1 MAELPGIERET
12 LDVDVVIVGAGPAGL
27 AAAYQLSELIRTHNE
42 SVDAAG
48 EDSGQKKLEE
58 ISIAVLEKGKEIG
71 AHGISGAVLDPRAI
85 RELMPDWL
93 ERGCPVEAP
102 VGDDAFWYLTPNR
115 KVAAPMLPPPL
126 QNHGNYVISLG
137 EMVRW
142 LAGVVGDMGVD
153 LFPEFAATRVLVED
167 GRVIGVRTGDKGID
181 KNGQPKPNFEPGVDI
196 RAKMTILAEGP
207 RGTLTKQLAGMFDLY
222 AGKNPQVYSVGVKE
236 LWQLPDDR
244 FDAGKVIHT
253 LGYPL
258 DKETFGGAF
267 IYGMKDRIVDIGL
280 VVGLDYKNPT
290 LDPHDELQRLK
301 LHPAIQEIL
310 RGGKMIAAGAK
321 AIPEGGYF
329 SMPKLYGDGFM
340 ILGDSGGFLNGARL
354 KGIHLAI
361 KSGMLAAE
369 TAFQA
374 LLGDDYS
381 SAQLSTYDAAFEAS
395 WAKEELWKERNFHQP
410 FEHGQLAGLFNA
422 GLSIVTGGRGYGVAN
437 RLDGQPGHER
447 MVRIKRYFGSEEPHP
462 PAKVRYDGEYTFD
475 KVTNVYNGGVIHE
488 ENQPAH
494 LLILDTEVCITRC
507 TEEYGNPCFHFCPAQ
522 VYEPQPTA
530 DGRGRVPFLNF
541 TNCFHCK
548 TCDIMDPYQVI
559 TWVPPEGGGGPDYKK
574 L

>member
-27 AAAYQLSELIRTHNE
+27 AAAYRLAELLRTHNE
-42 SVDAAG
+42 TA
-48 EDSGQKKLEE
+48 EEKKE

-71 AHGISGAVLDPRAI
+71 SHGISGAVMDPRAI
-85 RELMPDWL
+85 AELMPDWL
-93 ERGCPVEAP
+93 ERGCPVESP
-102 VGDDAFWYLTPNR
+102 VTTDAFWYLTENR
-115 KVAAPMLPPPL
+115 KIAAPIMPPPL
-126 QNHGNYVISLG
+126 QNHGNYVVSLG
-137 EMVRW
+137 EVVRW
-142 LAGVVGDMGVD
+142 LAPIVGEMGVD
-153 LFPEFAATRVLVED
+153 LFAEFAATRVLVED
-167 GRVIGVRTGDKGID
+167 GRVVGVRTGDKGID
-181 KNGQPKPNFEPGVDI
+181 KLGQPKANFEPGVDV
-196 RAKMTILAEGP
+196 RAKLTILAEGP
-207 RGTLTKQLAGMFDLY
+207 RGTLAKQVAGIFDLY

-244 FDAGKVIHT
+244 YPAGSVIHT
-253 LGYPL
+253 LGFPL
-258 DKETFGGAF
+258 DIDTFGGAF
-267 IYGMKDRIVDIGL
+267 IYGMKERIVDIGL

-290 LDPHDELQRLK
+290 LDPHHELQRLK
-301 LHPAIQEIL
+301 LHPAIREIL
-310 RGGKMIAAGAK
+310 QGGRMIAAGAK

-329 SMPKLYGDGFM
+329 SMPRLYGEGFM

-369 TAFQA
+369 AAFA
-374 LLGDDYS
+374 AILGDDYS
-381 SAQLSTYDAAFEAS
+381 SAPLKQYEDLFEAS
-395 WAKEELWKERNFHQP
+395 WAKEELWKQRNFHQA
-410 FEHGQLAGLFNA
+410 FHNGQLSGLMNA
-422 GLSIVTGGRGYGVAN
+422 GLGMITGGRGFGVAN
-437 RLDGQPGHER
+437 RLEGHSGHER
-447 MVRIKRYFGSEEPHP
+447 MVRIKRYFGSDDPHP
-462 PAKVRYDGEYTFD
+462 PAKVKYDNQYTFD
-475 KVTNVYNGGVIHE
+475 KVTNVYNGGVVHE

-494 LLILDTEVCITRC
+494 LLIMDTEVCITRC

>member
-27 AAAYQLSELIRTHNE
+27 AAAYRLAQLIRAHNE
-42 SVDAAG
+42 SDA
-48 EDSGQKKLEE
+48 EKKLEN

-71 AHGISGAVLDPRAI
+71 SHGISGAVMDPRGIA
-85 RELMPDWL
+85 ELMPDWL
-93 ERGCPVEAP
+93 ERGCPVESP
-102 VGDDAFWYLTPNR
+102 VTKDAFWFLTEKH
-115 KVAAPMLPPPL
+115 KVAAPIMPPPL

-137 EMVRW
+137 EMMRW
-142 LAGVVGDMGVD
+142 LAPIVGDMGVD
-153 LFPEFAATRVLVED
+153 LFPEFPASRVLVEN
-167 GRVIGVRTGDKGID
+167 GRVVGVRIGDKGID
-181 KNGQPKPNFEPGVDI
+181 KLGQPKSNYEPGVDV
-196 RAKMTILAEGP
+196 RAKLTILAEGP
-207 RGTLTKQLAGMFDLY
+207 RGTLAKQVTGMFDLE
-222 AGKNPQVYSVGVKE
+222 AGKHPQVYSVGVKE

-244 FDAGKVIHT
+244 FPLGSVIHT
-253 LGYPL
+253 LGFPL
-258 DKETFGGAF
+258 DKDTFGGAF
-267 IYGMKDRIVDIGL
+267 LYGMKERIVDIGL

-290 LDPHDELQRLK
+290 LDPHNELQRLK

-321 AIPEGGYF
+321 AIPEGGYY
-329 SMPKLYGDGFM
+329 SMPRLYGEGFL

-361 KSGMLAAE
+361 KSGILAAE

-374 LLGDDYS
+374 LVEENYS
-381 SAQLSTYDAAFEAS
+381 SEQLKTYDAAFEVS
-395 WAKEELWKERNFHQP
+395 WAKDELWKQRNFHQA
-410 FEHGQLAGLFNA
+410 FNNGVLAGMANA
-422 GLSIVTGGRGYGVAN
+422 GLSMVTGGRGFGVAN
-437 RLDGQPGHER
+437 KLEGHEGWAR
-447 MVRIKRYFGSEEPHP
+447 MERIKRYFGSDDPHP
-462 PAKVRYDGEYTFD
+462 PEKVKYDNQYTFD

-507 TEEYGNPCFHFCPAQ
+507 TEEYGNPCYHFCPAQ

>member
-27 AAAYQLSELIRTHNE
+27 AAAYKLAELIRVHNE
-42 SVDAAG
+42 SSA
-48 EDSGQKKLEE
+48 EKKLEG
-58 ISIAVLEKGKEIG
+58 ISIALLEKGKEVG
-71 AHGISGAVLDPRAI
+71 AHGISGAVMDPRGI
-85 RELMPDWL
+85 TELMPDWL
-93 ERGCPVEAP
+93 ERGCPVESA
-102 VGDDAFWYLTPNR
+102 VKTDAFWYMTENYKL
-115 KVAAPMLPPPL
+115 AAPIMPPPL

-142 LAGVVGDMGVD
+142 LGSLVGDMGVD
-153 LFPEFAATRVLVED
+153 LFPEFAATRALVEN

-181 KNGQPKPNFEPGVDI
+181 KLGQAKPNFEPGVDVK
-196 RAKMTILAEGP
+196 AKLTILAEGP
-207 RGTLTKQLAGMFDLY
+207 RGTVSKQLDGIFDLY
-222 AGKNPQVYSVGVKE
+222 AGRNPQVYSLGVKE

-244 FDAGKVIHT
+244 YPAGSVIHT

-258 DKETFGGAF
+258 DMDTFGGGF

-280 VVGLDYKNPT
+280 VVGLDYRNPT
-290 LDPHDELQRLK
+290 LDPHNELQRMK

-321 AIPEGGYF
+321 AIPEGGYY

-340 ILGDSGGFLNGARL
+340 ILGDSGGYLNGARL

-361 KSGMLAAE
+361 KSGILAAE

-374 LLGDDYS
+374 LLNEDCS
-381 SAQLSTYDAAFEAS
+381 AAQLKQYEDLFEAS
-395 WAKEELWKERNFHQP
+395 WAKEELWGERNFHQA
-410 FEHGQLAGLFNA
+410 FEYGQLAGLFNA
-422 GLSIVTGGRGYGVAN
+422 GASMITGGRGFGIVNKLEGHA
-437 RLDGQPGHER
+437 GHER
-447 MVRIKRYFGSEEPHP
+447 MERIKRYFSSDDPHP
-462 PAKVRYDGEYTFD
+462 PAKVKYDNKYTFD

-494 LLILDTEVCITRC
+494 LLITDTEVCITRC

-522 VYEPQPTA
+522 VYEPQTTA
-530 DGRGRVPFLNF
+530 DGRGKVPFLNF

>member
-27 AAAYQLSELIRTHNE
+27 AAAYKLADLIRAHNA
-42 SVDAAG
+42 SDA
-48 EDSGQKKLEE
+48 ENKLEGL
-58 ISIAVLEKGKEIG
+58 SIAVLEKGKEIG
-71 AHGISGAVLDPRAI
+71 SHGISGAVMDPRGIA
-85 RELMPDWL
+85 ELMPDWL
-93 ERGCPVEAP
+93 ERGCPVESP
-102 VGDDAFWYLTPNR
+102 VTSDAFWYLTEKH
-115 KVAAPMLPPPL
+115 KVAAPIMPPPL
-126 QNHGNYVISLG
+126 QNHGNYVISLS

-142 LAGVVGDMGVD
+142 LAPIVGDMGVD
-153 LFPEFAATRVLVED
+153 LFPEFAASRVLVEN
-167 GRVIGVRTGDKGID
+167 GRVVGVRIGDKGID
-181 KNGQPKPNFEPGVDI
+181 KLGQPKPNYEPGVDV
-196 RAKMTILAEGP
+196 RAKLTILAEGP
-207 RGTLTKQLAGMFDLY
+207 RGTLAKQLTGIFDLD
-222 AGKNPQVYSVGVKE
+222 AGKLPQVYSLGVKE

-244 FDAGKVIHT
+244 FPAGSVIHT

-258 DKETFGGAF
+258 DTDTFGGAF
-267 IYGMKDRIVDIGL
+267 VYGMKDRIVDIGQ

-290 LDPHDELQRLK
+290 LDPHNELQRLK

-321 AIPEGGYF
+321 AIPEGGYYA
-329 SMPKLYGDGFM
+329 MPKLYGEGFL

-361 KSGMLAAE
+361 KSGILAAE
-369 TAFQA
+369 TAFAA
-374 LLGDDYS
+374 LLNGDTS
-381 SAQLSTYDAAFEAS
+381 TAQLRQYDELFEAS
-395 WAKEELWKERNFHQP
+395 WAKEELWKQRNFHQA
-410 FEHGQLAGLFNA
+410 FEYGQLAGMFNA
-422 GLSIVTGGRGYGVAN
+422 GVGMVTGGRGFGVAN
-437 RLDGQPGHER
+437 KLEGQPGHER
-447 MVRIKRYFGSEEPHP
+447 MVRLKRYFGSDDPHP
-462 PAKVRYDGEYTFD
+462 PEKVKYDNQYTFD
-475 KVTNVYNGGVIHE
+475 KVTNVYNGGVLHE

-494 LLILDTEVCITRC
+494 LLILDTEVCVTRC
-507 TEEYGNPCFHFCPAQ
+507 TEEYGNPCYHFCPAQ

>member
-27 AAAYQLSELIRTHNE
+27 AAAYKLAQLIRIHNE
-42 SVDAAG
+42 SDA
-48 EDSGQKKLEE
+48 EKKLEGL
-58 ISIAVLEKGKEIG
+58 SIALLEKGKEIG
-71 AHGISGAVLDPRAI
+71 SHGISGAVMDPRGI
-85 RELMPDWL
+85 GELMPDWL
-93 ERGCPVEAP
+93 ERGCPVESP
-102 VGDDAFWYLTPNR
+102 VTTDSFWYLTET
-115 KVAAPMLPPPL
+115 KKIAAPINPPPL
-126 QNHGNYVISLG
+126 RNHGNYVISLG
-137 EMVRW
+137 ELCRW
-142 LAGVVGDMGVD
+142 LGPIVGDMGVD
-153 LFPEFAATRVLVED
+153 LFAEFAASRVLVED
-167 GRVIGVRTGDKGID
+167 GRVVGVRTGDKGID
-181 KNGQPKPNFEPGVDI
+181 KNGQAKPNFEPGVDI

-207 RGTLTKQLAGMFDLY
+207 RGTLAKQLTGIFDLQ

-244 FDAGKVIHT
+244 YPAGSVIHT

-258 DKETFGGAF
+258 DMDTFGGAF
-267 IYGMKDRIVDIGL
+267 IYGMKERIVDIGL

-301 LHPAIQEIL
+301 LHPEIQQIL

-321 AIPEGGYF
+321 AIPEGGYY

-361 KSGMLAAE
+361 KSGILAAE
-369 TAFQA
+369 AAFQA
-374 LLGDDYS
+374 LLNEDYS
-381 SAQLSTYDAAFEAS
+381 STQLGQYDAAFEAS
-395 WAKEELWKERNFHQP
+395 WAKEELWKERNFHQA
-410 FEHGQLAGLFNA
+410 FNNGQIAGMLNA
-422 GLSIVTGGRGYGVAN
+422 GLSMVTGGRGYGVAN
-437 RLDGQPGHER
+437 RLEGHEGYAR
-447 MVRIKRYFGSEEPHP
+447 MERIKRYFGSEDPHP
-462 PAKVRYDGEYTFD
+462 PGKVKYDNQYTFD

-494 LLILDTEVCITRC
+494 LLILDTEVCIMRC
-507 TEEYGNPCFHFCPAQ
+507 TEEFGNPCFHFCPAQ

-530 DGRGRVPFLNF
+530 DGRGKVPFLNF

>member
-27 AAAYQLSELIRTHNE
+27 AAAYKLSELIRAHNE
-42 SVDAAG
+42 SSA
-48 EDSGQKKLEE
+48 EKKLEGL
-58 ISIAVLEKGKEIG
+58 SIAVLEKGKEIG
-71 AHGISGAVLDPRAI
+71 SHGISGAVMDPRGLT
-85 RELMPDWL
+85 ELMPDWL
-93 ERGCPVEAP
+93 ERGCPIESEVTS
-102 VGDDAFWYLTPNR
+102 DAFWYLTEN
-115 KVAAPMLPPPL
+115 KHVAAPIMPPPL

-137 EMVRW
+137 EMVKW
-142 LAGVVGDMGVD
+142 LGPIVGEMGVD
-153 LFPEFAATRVLVED
+153 LFAEFAASRVLVED

-181 KNGQPKPNFEPGVDI
+181 KNGQPKPNFEPGVDVK
-196 RAKMTILAEGP
+196 AKLTIFAEGP
-207 RGTLTKQLAGMFDLY
+207 RGTCTKQLAGMFDLY

-244 FDAGKVIHT
+244 YPAGSVIHT
-253 LGYPL
+253 LGFPL
-258 DKETFGGAF
+258 DTDTFGGGF

-290 LDPHDELQRLK
+290 TDPHDLLQRMK
-301 LHPAIQEIL
+301 LHPAIKEIL
-310 RGGKMIAAGAK
+310 QGGKMISAGAK
-321 AIPEGGYF
+321 AIPEGGYY

-361 KSGMLAAE
+361 KSGILAAE
-369 TAFQA
+369 AAFAA
-374 LLGDDYS
+374 LLNDDF
-381 SAQLSTYDAAFEAS
+381 SANQLKEYDELFEAS
-395 WAKEELWKERNFHQP
+395 WAKEELWKQRNFHQA
-410 FEHGQLAGLFNA
+410 FNNGQLAGLVNA
-422 GLSIVTGGRGYGVAN
+422 GLGIVTGGRGFGIAN
-437 RLDGQPGHER
+437 KLEGHEGYAR
-447 MVRIKRYFGSEEPHP
+447 MERIKRYFGSDDPHP
-462 PAKVRYDGEYTFD
+462 PGKVKYDGTYTFD

-494 LLILDTEVCITRC
+494 LLIMDTEVCITRC

>member
-1 MAELPGIERET
+1 MAELPGVDRET
-12 LDVDVVIVGAGPAGL
+12 LEVDVVIVGAGPAGL
-27 AAAYQLSELIRTHNE
+27 AAAYKLAELIRVHNE
-42 SVDAAG
+42 SDA
-48 EDSGQKKLEE
+48 ERKLEG

-71 AHGISGAVLDPRAI
+71 AHGISGAVMDPRGI
-85 RELMPDWL
+85 SELMPDWL
-93 ERGCPVEAP
+93 DRGCPIESPV
-102 VGDDAFWYLTPNR
+102 VGDEFWYLTETLR
-115 KVAAPMLPPPL
+115 AVRLSGMAMPPPL
-126 QNHGNYVISLG
+126 KNHGNYVISLG
-137 EMVRW
+137 EMCRW
-142 LAGVVGDMGVD
+142 LAPIVGEMGVD
-153 LFPEFAATRVLVED
+153 LFAEFAASRVLVED
-167 GRVIGVRTGDKGID
+167 GKVVGVRTGDKGID
-181 KNGQPKPNFEPGVDI
+181 KYGKPKANYEPGVDI
-196 RAKMTILAEGP
+196 RAKVTIFAEGP
-207 RGTLTKQLAGMFDLY
+207 RGTCVKQLTEIFDLD

-244 FDAGKVIHT
+244 YPAGNVIHT
-253 LGYPL
+253 LGFPL
-258 DKETFGGAF
+258 DMDTFGGAF

-290 LDPHDELQRLK
+290 LDPHNELQRLK
-301 LHPAIQEIL
+301 LHPEVQKIL

-321 AIPEGGYF
+321 AIPEGGYYA
-329 SMPKLYGDGFM
+329 MPRLYGDGFM

-354 KGIHLAI
+354 KGIHLAF
-361 KSGMLAAE
+361 KSGILASE
-369 TAFQA
+369 TAFAA
-374 LLGDDYS
+374 LLNEDYS
-381 SAQLSTYDAAFEAS
+381 SQQLKQYDEVFEVS
-395 WAKEELWKERNFHQP
+395 WAKEELWQQRNFHQA
-410 FEHGQLAGLFNA
+410 FHHGQLAGMLNA
-422 GLSIVTGGRGYGVAN
+422 GLGTITRGRGYGVAN
-437 RLDGQPGHER
+437 RLEGQAGHER
-447 MVRIKRYFGSEEPHP
+447 MERIKRYFGSDDPHP
-462 PAKVRYDGEYTFD
+462 PAKVKYDGTYTFD

-494 LLILDTEVCITRC
+494 LLIKDTEVCITRC